1 MKLFPLAEVLKYNL
15 IISSQQAVWQ
25 RKQIRCINS
34 CHVCKHWAAH
44 TGSEITISFAALST
58 RVNRKY
64 VSLWSVITVSVSKK
78 ITQYSPSSL
87 FGWHLWL
94 SSFLVYVSNAVSNV
108 LVNQVLRKASDCNGI
123 YINHSQ
129 LGHSARGFQTLWLVA
144 HMESGVVDQYTLIV
158 TIGIYCRLSI

>member
-15 IISSQQAVWQ
+15 IISCQQAVWQ
-25 RKQIRCINS
+25 RKHIRCINS
-34 CHVCKHWAAH
+34 CHVCKQWTAH
-44 TGSEITISFAALST
+44 TGGEIMISFATLVT
-58 RVNRKY
+58 RVNGKHI
-64 VSLWSVITVSVSKK
+64 SLWGMIK
-78 ITQYSPSSL
+78 ISMRKINIQYSPSSL

-158 TIGIYCRLSI
+158 TIGIYYRLSI